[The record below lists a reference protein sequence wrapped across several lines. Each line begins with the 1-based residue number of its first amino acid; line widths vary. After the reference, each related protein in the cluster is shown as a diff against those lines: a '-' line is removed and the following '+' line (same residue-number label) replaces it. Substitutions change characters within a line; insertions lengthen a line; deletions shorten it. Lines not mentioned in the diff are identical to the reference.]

1 MTLGVKPDQ
10 ASGGRSNATFIAWIG
25 LLFLILPVTV
35 VVPVSFT
42 ANRYLS
48 LPTEGWSLRH
58 YQAILLEPA
67 WRNSV
72 LDSIVVASSSTV
84 LALVL
89 GTLCAIGCWR
99 LSSRASEF
107 VRALMLVPIIVPTI
121 VYALGIYRFWVD
133 FRLLDTYTG
142 IIIVHAVTGIPYVV
156 ITVSTALAGFDAR
169 LEQAARS
176 LGASTWQTL
185 WRVLL
190 PGILPGLV
198 SGAIFAFIHSWDEL
212 VVVLFIASRAVFTLP
227 RRIWDGINE
236 HLDPT
241 MAAVAVILVLL
252 TVVLLT
258 VDLTVRRKD
267 NR

>member
-1 MTLGVKPDQ
+1 MEGAVRPTGPTRSLGWLV
-10 ASGGRSNATFIAWIG
+10 IC
-25 LLFLILPVTV
+25 FLVLPITIVF
-35 VVPVSFT
+35 PVSLT
-42 ANRYLS
+42 DRRYLS
-48 LPTEGWSLRH
+48 LPQDAISFEH
-58 YQAILLEPA
+58 YANLFGSRDWLT
-67 WRNSV
+67 
-72 LDSIVVASSSTV
+72 SIGQSFYIGVFSTV
-84 LALVL
+84 IAVAA

-142 IIIVHAVTGIPYVV
+142 VIIVHAVTGIPYVV
-156 ITVSTALAGFDAR
+156 VTVSTALAGFDAR

-190 PGILPGLV
+190 PGIRPGLV

-258 VDLTVRRKD
+258 VDLKVRRKD
-267 NR
+267 TP